1 MYAKY
6 RTFAFYQSVLSE
18 CACTPYIARA
28 RDGLRELADR
38 AQRMETKGSLLS
50 SATVHALAFVFK
62 RSIGDVIRNWKKP
75 EKGKPGCRA

>member
-38 AQRMETKGSLLS
+38 AQRMETKGFVLNSP
-50 SATVHALAFVFK
+50 TEPALAFAYK
-62 RSIGDVIRNWKKP
+62 RSFISDV
-75 EKGKPGCRA
+75 